1 MAAGGGLFC
10 PVRRPRTYQN
20 RPALNDMAETDI
32 IERYR
37 LSRGRI
43 NWLVE
48 QFREDLE
55 RDTKRSCPLSAET
68 QVNIS

>member
-1 MAAGGGLFC
+1 
-10 PVRRPRTYQN
+10 
-20 RPALNDMAETDI
+20 MAETDI

>member
-1 MAAGGGLFC
+1 MS
-10 PVRRPRTYQN
+10 
-20 RPALNDMAETDI
+20 NDMAETEI
-32 IERYR
+32 IERYT

-48 QFREDLE
+48 RFRGDLE

-68 QVNIS
+68 QVNINKSLQ